1 MKGGF
6 PLTALKYS
14 KQRESIK
21 HYLMTTKE
29 HPTADMVYMHVKKDF
44 PNISL
49 GTVYRNLNLLTDIGE
64 AVKIATPDGGDR
76 FDGRVEPHNH
86 FLCTMCGQLLDLE
99 LDMNSI
105 EEVNRLA
112 AENFDGIIRSSS
124 TLFYGECSDC
134 IKKS

>member
-1 MKGGF
+1 M
-6 PLTALKYS
+6 KYS
-14 KQRESIK
+14 RQRESIR
-21 HYLMTTKE
+21 HYLAETRE
-29 HPTADMVYMHVKKDF
+29 HPTADEVYMHVRKDF

-64 AVKIATPDGGDR
+64 AVKIATPNGGDR

-86 FLCTMCGQLLDLE
+86 FLCTRCGRLLDLE
-99 LDMNSI
+99 LDMTTI
-105 EEVNRLA
+105 EGVNQLA
-112 AENFDGIIRSSS
+112 ANNFDGVIESSS

>member
-6 PLTALKYS
+6 LLAALKYS
-14 KQRESIK
+14 RQRESIK
-21 HYLMTTKE
+21 NYLMATKE
-29 HPTADMVYMHVKKDF
+29 HPTADEVYMNVKQEF

-64 AVKIATPDGGDR
+64 AIKISTPNGGDR
-76 FDGRVEPHNH
+76 FDGKLEPHNH
-86 FLCTMCGQLLDLE
+86 FLCTKCGRLLDLE
-99 LDMNSI
+99 LDMQSI
-105 EEVNRLA
+105 DEVNLLA
-112 AENFDGIIRSSS
+112 AENFDGVITSSS

>member
-1 MKGGF
+1 M
-6 PLTALKYS
+6 AAMKYS
-14 KQRESIK
+14 RQRESIK
-21 HYLMTTKE
+21 HYLAETHE
-29 HPTADMVYMHVKKDF
+29 HPTADQVYMHVKKDF

-64 AVKIATPDGGDR
+64 AVKIATPNGGDR

-86 FLCTMCGQLLDLE
+86 FLCTRCGRLLDLE
-99 LDMNSI
+99 LDMKSL
-105 EEVNRLA
+105 EEVNQLA
-112 AENFDGIIRSSS
+112 ANNFDGIIESSS